1 MSDAIVE
8 DTKIEIEAN
17 NYRFQLDGQQIIYDG
32 FLRIYEEASLEDSD
46 EAIIL
51 PEFKEGEILDFRIS
65 IPNKIHQ
72 SAAPLYRSAFD
83 SQNGR
88 IGNRTTVHLCHYHGY
103 LKDPRL
109 RNHG

>member
-51 PEFKEGEILDFRIS
+51 PEFKEGEILDFQDINSEQNSPIRRTA
-65 IPNKIHQ
+65 IPK
-72 SAAPLYRSAFD
+72 R
-83 SQNGR
+83 
-88 IGNRTTVHLCHYHGY
+88 V
-103 LKDPRL
+103 
-109 RNHG
+109 